1 MRYTYLIPMLLCLQQ
16 SFAQTPAT
24 STSTVDQVTVFLQG
38 AQVTRSMQYAV
49 TPGNNKIVFSSI
61 SPDVD
66 QKSIQARL
74 PANTM
79 LLSVSHQPNF
89 IKEQTQRE
97 EIDQLEKQR
106 QTLQDKL
113 DREKNN
119 LQVYTQEES
128 ILTKNQDIG
137 GTNNVLKAIELKD
150 ILDLQR
156 QRLTEVLDKQLSIKQ
171 QIRTLEKDLQQTAN
185 QLQGLRQLKETP
197 TSDIV
202 LDVLAK
208 SASTGKFTVS
218 YLVKNAGWLPAYD
231 IRVKDITQPL
241 DITFKA
247 KVFQQCGEVWKKV
260 KLQLST
266 GNPDESSVR
275 PVLRPWY
282 LYSYSSYDELSRSRQ
297 AQQMLSNGE
306 ISGRVTDDSGAP
318 LIGCSVQI
326 KGKTLGTVTDDK
338 GNFQLQTSGGE
349 QTVVFS
355 YIGYSKRE
363 VPADGG
369 FMRISMQPDNR
380 SLSEVVV
387 TGYGMESA
395 LQGRVAGVAIGNKM
409 AQRKKSSSIIEDVTE
424 QYVATTFYYDIPVP
438 YTIEPDGKPYT
449 VGVKEVEV
457 QASYEYYAV
466 PKLDKAAFL
475 VAGITDWESL
485 NLLDGEASIF
495 YEDTYLG
502 KSLLDLQNSQDT
514 LLISLG
520 RDKQVTVTRTLEKD
534 YSRKRFIGKNITV
547 ARSWQLGIKN
557 NKPVPI
563 SITLQDQLPVST
575 NTDMEISGISYG
587 NAQLEETTK
596 LLTWKM
602 SLAPAAEQKQQL
614 KYNISY
620 PKAAIVNID

>member
-1 MRYTYLIPMLLCLQQ
+1 MRYTYFIPMLLCLQQ
-16 SFAQTPAT
+16 SFAQTPAA
-24 STSTVDQVTVFLQG
+24 SASTVDQVTVFLQG
-38 AQVTRSMQYAV
+38 AQVTRSMQYSV
-49 TPGNNKIVFSSI
+49 TPGNNKIIFSGI

-66 QKSIQARL
+66 QKSIQAKL

-89 IKEQTQRE
+89 IKEQSQRE

-171 QIRTLEKDLQQTAN
+171 QIRTLEKELLQTTN

-208 SASTGKFTVS
+208 SATTGKFTVS

-231 IRVKDITQPL
+231 IRVKDITHPL

-282 LYSYSSYDELSRSRQ
+282 LHSYSSYDELNRSRQ
-297 AQQMLSNGE
+297 AQQMLGNGE
-306 ISGRVTDDSGAP
+306 ISGRVTDESGMP
-318 LIGCSVQI
+318 LAGCNVQI

-349 QTVVFS
+349 QTLVFS
-355 YIGYSKRE
+355 YIGFNKKE

-369 FMRISMQPDNR
+369 FMRISMQPDNKR
-380 SLSEVVV
+380 LEEVVV
-387 TGYGMESA
+387 VGYGTEKA
-395 LQGRVAGVAIGNKM
+395 LEGRVAGVAVGNKK
-409 AQRKKSSSIIEDVTE
+409 ALRKQSSSIVEDVTE

-457 QASYEYYAV
+457 PASYEYYAV

-587 NAQLEETTK
+587 DAQLEETTK

-602 SLAPAAEQKQQL
+602 QLAPAAEQKQQL